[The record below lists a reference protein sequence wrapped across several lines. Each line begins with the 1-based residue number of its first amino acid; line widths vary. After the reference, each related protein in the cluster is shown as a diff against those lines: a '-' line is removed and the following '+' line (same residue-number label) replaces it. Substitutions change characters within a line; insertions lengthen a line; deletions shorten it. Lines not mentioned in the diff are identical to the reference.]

1 MGIEMRLHLIDEESL
16 NFLLNLHWNEMYVQ
30 LEKGLL
36 REKRPPKDTKLSRSF
51 DIDAESDI
59 LDLMDQA
66 AGEGRVIDV
75 LKMQKNHS
83 LLLLLMEW
91 ASFGHW
97 ESWEGRCFIYL
108 EQAIGNPIEH
118 VDDMYDELCWEKVNE
133 NLRNIGEDQFA
144 KDVCE
149 NWMKRREA
157 LGETLDEREDPHIM
171 PTFEAHDKAARKL
184 HHAVNRLN
192 CVQILGREHLDAKD
206 WGHGNWNLEILLE
219 ASD

>member
-1 MGIEMRLHLIDEESL
+1 MGIEMRLHLIDEDSL
-16 NFLLNLHWNEMYVQ
+16 NLLLNLSWNEMYVQ

-36 REKRPPKDTKLSRSF
+36 RGKRPPKDSRLSRSF
-51 DIDAESDI
+51 DIDAESEI

-75 LKMQKNHS
+75 LRTQKNHA

-97 ESWEGRCFIYL
+97 DSWEGRCFIYL
-108 EQAIGNPIEH
+108 EQAIGDSIEH
-118 VDDMYDELCWEKVNE
+118 VDDMYDESSWEKVNR
-133 NLRNIGEDQFA
+133 NLRIIGEDQFA
-144 KDVCE
+144 QNVCE

-171 PTFEAHDKAARKL
+171 PTFEAHDKTARKL
-184 HHAVNRLN
+184 HYAVNRQN

-206 WGHGNWNLEILLE
+206 WGHGNWNLKVFLE